1 MSTRQGLKDK
11 VAIITGAGQGIGKA
25 TALRFADEGAK
36 VIVAEYN
43 VNTGEAVASEIRD
56 AGVDVQFIQVDIS
69 SRESVQ
75 SLVSTVMNTH
85 SQIDIL
91 VNNAGV
97 IMDNTLKKMTDEEF
111 DRVISVNLRGTYNCT
126 KEVAEIMR
134 EQGSGVILNAA
145 SVVALYGNFGQTNYV
160 ASKAGVVGMTK
171 VWARELGKDGIRVNA
186 VAPGFIATD
195 MMKDIPEN
203 VMEMMLKKV
212 PLRRTGQSE
221 EVASVYAWLAS
232 DDASYISGAVIS
244 VDGGVVV

>member
-1 MSTRQGLKDK
+1 MKGLKDK
-11 VAIITGAGQGIGKA
+11 VVIITGAGQGIGKA

-43 VNTGEAVASEIRD
+43 VNTGEAVANEIRD
-56 AGVDVQFIQVDIS
+56 AGVDAQFIQVDIS
-69 SRESVQ
+69 SSESVQ
-75 SLVSTVMNTH
+75 FLVSTVMETH

-126 KEVAEIMR
+126 KEVAVIMR

-160 ASKAGVVGMTK
+160 ASKAGVIGMTK

-186 VAPGFIATD
+186 VAPGFIQTD
-195 MMKDIPEN
+195 MLKDIPDK
-203 VMEMMLKKV
+203 VMAMMVDKV
-212 PLRRTGQSE
+212 PLKKIGLPE
-221 EVASVYAWLAS
+221 DVAAAYCFLAS